1 MIFLSREIFFRIA
14 TDIVSSSCIRGS
26 CYQTWTACE
35 PGQPVDNTEYPP
47 HIGMFMWRENGL

>member
-47 HIGMFMWRENGL
+47 HIGMFM